1 MQSLMVEW
9 VLIMNYRL
17 KPANSSASGQY
28 LGFALQPVRA
38 CFRLLSE
45 PPSSKVSLEYADDV
59 AVHYDDETILLEQ
72 DKSALTG
79 NPLSNGA
86 KDLWK
91 TIKNWSEYVEGH
103 GLGFSD
109 CRYVLYVTPQRGS
122 EFANLLNE
130 CSNKAS
136 LKEIDT
142 KLADYLR
149 DHSPRGYARSG
160 IKMLQGLSFETRMEF
175 LKNISI
181 VSEEEPLDALKSRLS
196 VAVDPTLIEEATKA
210 IIGLAKEDFDFL
222 VRQGQDPVI
231 SAAAFQAKAYDFL
244 GRFNLR
250 NMWPRLHPEPST
262 EDLAVELA
270 RRPVFIR
277 QLELVDAGDP
287 FKNFAVNDFLR
298 TSGDKSAWAAKGIIN
313 EELLNE
319 WDTDL
324 LRRFQMVS
332 GETEALH
339 ADKTPAQ
346 RGLAI
351 CSQCGSFQTK
361 MDSREVPDY
370 FVNGSYH
377 ALADQKTIGWHPN
390 FETLLDDTQ

>member
-1 MQSLMVEW
+1 
-9 VLIMNYRL
+9 MNYRL

-59 AVHYDDETILLEQ
+59 AVHYDDGTILLEQ
-72 DKSALTG
+72 DKSALAS

-91 TIKNWSEYVEGH
+91 TIQNWSEYVEGH
-103 GLGFSD
+103 NLDFSD
-109 CRYVLYVTPQRGS
+109 CRYVLYVTPQRAG
-122 EFANLLNE
+122 EIANLLND
-130 CSNKAS
+130 CSNEGS

-142 KLADYLR
+142 KLADYLLV
-149 DHSPRGYARSG
+149 HSPRGYARSG
-160 IKMLQGLSFETRMEF
+160 IKKIQGLTFETRLAF

-181 VSEEEPLDALKSRLS
+181 LSEADPLYALKARLS
-196 VAVDPTLIEEATKA
+196 LAVDPSLIDEATKA

-222 VRQGQDPVI
+222 VRQQQQPVI
-231 SAAAFQAKAYDFL
+231 STGAFQAKAYDFL

-250 NMWPRLHPEPST
+250 NMWPRLHPEPSS
-262 EDLAVELA
+262 EDLAAELSK
-270 RRPVFIR
+270 RPVFIR
-277 QLELVDAGDP
+277 QLELVDAGEP

-313 EELLNE
+313 EELLDE
-319 WDTDL
+319 WDTSL

-332 GETEALH
+332 GETDALH
-339 ADKTPAQ
+339 ADKTPEQ
-346 RGLAI
+346 RGLAV
-351 CSQCGSFQTK
+351 CSRCSNFQTK
-361 MDSREVPDY
+361 MDSKDVPDY
-370 FVNGSYH
+370 FVSGSYH
-377 ALADQKTIGWHPN
+377 ALADQKTIGWHPD
-390 FETLLDDTQ
+390 FEALLDDIQ